1 MKKGI
6 LKSKLLAVGLSAA
19 MVLTSGAA
27 AFAADTQT
35 LAATAPKVQLNG
47 QQVEFKDAMPQ
58 NVNGRIMVP
67 FTAMLEALGAK
78 VDYDKDTKTVTAVN
92 GDSTMVFQIGK
103 ADLKLTKDGKT
114 EDKTMDVVPYVDA
127 KTNRTYVSTR
137 FVSEA
142 FGYNVGWDKA
152 AKTVIVIDYG
162 KMFANVDKDFSI
174 LSMPDG
180 SGYDM
185 SKTYQ
190 TTGAFNGDLTLKI
203 LGAGGKTTDMKIT
216 FDASMTGLQKAMAV
230 DLMMKMNLNL
240 DDFAKMLTSGSK
252 MDQASKDQLQKILDS
267 LKNVQMEVKMGDDM
281 VLYMKS
287 PLFTQLFTQLASEQK
302 DGKKVTDDTWFKMDA
317 GAMYQSMGI
326 DLKSLMEDKMSGKL
340 NLGEMLTDTMKS
352 ASNDMTVETYAQNQ
366 ATYDMMKDLLGDKA
380 FTTSGNVH
388 TATIDKAAVAA
399 ELAKYSKA
407 LDLSA
412 EDMADLSKA
421 DINATVAITEDNG
434 KNTNTKVDMK
444 ISMDGGTVN
453 LSVDGNTLNMTMKLA
468 MSAVDNISL
477 NLNLTSKSVES
488 TDAVNSSVPAGAQVI
503 DLIQMAQ

>member
-58 NVNGRIMVP
+58 NVDGRIMVP

-78 VDYDKDTKTVTAVN
+78 VDYNKDTKTVTAVN

-114 EDKTMDVVPYVDA
+114 EDKTMDVAPYVDA

-152 AKTVIVIDYG
+152 AKTVIIIDYG
-162 KMFANVDKDFSI
+162 KMFANVNKDFSI

-203 LGAGGKTTDMKIT
+203 PGADGKTTDMKIT
-216 FDASMTGLQKAMAV
+216 FDASMTGLQKAMAA

-240 DDFAKMLTSGSK
+240 DDFAKMLTSESK

-267 LKNVQMEVKMGDDM
+267 LKNVQMEVKMGDDL

-287 PLFTQLFTQLASEQK
+287 PLFTQLAPMMGNQ
-302 DGKKVTDDTWFKMDA
+302 KVTDDTWFEMDA
-317 GAMYQSMGI
+317 GAMYQAMGI
-326 DLKSLMEDKMSGKL
+326 DLKSMMEDKMSGKL
-340 NLGEMLTDTMKS
+340 NLGELLADSMKS
-352 ASNDMTVETYAQNQ
+352 SSNVMTVETYTQNQ

-412 EDMADLSKA
+412 KDMADLSKA

-434 KNTNTKVDMK
+434 KNTNTKADIK
-444 ISMDGGTVN
+444 FSMDGNTVN
-453 LSVDGNTLNMTMKLA
+453 LSVDGNTLNMTLKMA
-468 MSAVDNISL
+468 MSVVDKMSM
-477 NLNLTSKSVES
+477 NLNITSKSVES
-488 TDAVNSSVPAGAQVI
+488 TDALDTTIPASAQVI
-503 DLIQMAQ
+503 NLTQMAQ

>member
-1 MKKGI
+1 MKKNM

-47 QQVEFKDAMPQ
+47 QNVEFKDAAPQ
-58 NVNGRIMVP
+58 NVDGRVMVP

-78 VDYDKDTKTVTAVN
+78 VNYDKATQTVTAVN
-92 GDSTMVFQIGK
+92 GDATLEFQIGK
-103 ADLKLTKDGKT
+103 PDLKLTKDGKT
-114 EDKTMDVVPYVDA
+114 EDKTMDVAPYVDT

-142 FGYNVGWDKA
+142 FGYNVGYDKA

-162 KMFANVDKDFSI
+162 KMFANVEKDFSI
-174 LSMPDG
+174 LCMPDG

-190 TTGAFNGDLTLKI
+190 NTGAFNGDLTMKI
-203 LGAGGKTTDMKIT
+203 PGADGKTTDMKIT
-216 FDASMTGLQKAMAV
+216 FDASMTGLQKAMAA
-230 DLMMKMNLNL
+230 DMMMKMNLNL
-240 DDFAKMLTSGSK
+240 DDFVKMLTSNPK
-252 MDQASKDQLQKILDS
+252 MDQASKDQIQKTVDS

-287 PLFTQLFTQLASEQK
+287 PLFNQLAPIMIGNQK
-302 DGKKVTDDTWFKMDA
+302 ITDDTWFEVDA
-317 GAMYQSMGI
+317 GAMYQAMGI
-326 DLKSLMEDKMSGKL
+326 DLKSMMEAKMSGKL
-340 NLGEMLTDTMKS
+340 NLGELLTDAMKS

-388 TATIDKAAVAA
+388 TVTIDKAAVAA
-399 ELAKYSKA
+399 ELAKYGKA
-407 LDLSA
+407 LDLSS

-421 DINATVAITEDNG
+421 DINATIAITEDNG
-434 KNTNTKVDMK
+434 KNTNTKADIKFSVDGNTM
-444 ISMDGGTVN
+444 N
-453 LSVDGNTLNMTMKLA
+453 LSVDGNALNMTLKMA
-468 MSAVDNISL
+468 MSVDDEMSM
-477 NLNLTSKSVES
+477 NLNVTSKIVES
-488 TDAVNSSVPAGAQVI
+488 TDTVDTTIPAGAQVI
-503 DLIQMAQ
+503 NLMKM